1 MVKPPFSER
10 HDPERG
16 EGFSSLHEGVPDFL
30 VRSLLDWA
38 LGHFIRN
45 MSGKRTIDRQMVL
58 RLERRARRDLPLAAL
73 NDSKVLARA
82 FREDD
87 ALFLDAIDFVL
98 SQKNYYDFSNNN
110 PQELDGILEEAGS
123 AYCVGTDED
132 DNFELQFRQV
142 EQITE
147 LLHSEVDQPDRATDH
162 LHRAWSKCFRR
173 DADPNDAYGEAV
185 KAIEVAAKPVVTP
198 DDPLATLGKMISA
211 IRDEPGKWE
220 TDSES
225 DGGVQTIL
233 AMMNLAWKGQLRHGD
248 ESAPLDVSQDAAEMT
263 VQTAVLLVS
272 WFRSGQIRLM
282 QQR

>member
-1 MVKPPFSER
+1 MVKPLFSER
-10 HDPERG
+10 RDPEKLSN
-16 EGFSSLHEGVPDFL
+16 FYEGVPDFL
-30 VRSLLDWA
+30 VPSLLNWTLA
-38 LGHFIRN
+38 HFLRN
-45 MSGKRTIDRQMVL
+45 LSGKRTTDQQMIL
-58 RLERRARRDLPLAAL
+58 RLERRARRALPPASKTDLQA
-73 NDSKVLARA
+73 LARE
-82 FREDD
+82 FRDD
-87 ALFLDAIDFVL
+87 DNLLLDAIDFAL
-98 SQKNYYDFSNNN
+98 SQKNYYDFGNNN
-110 PQELDGILEEAGS
+110 PEELDGILEEAGS

-132 DNFELQFRQV
+132 DNFELQFRQT

-185 KAIEVAAKPVVTP
+185 KAIEVAAKSVVTP

-220 TDSES
+220 TDSEY

-233 AMMNLAWKGQLRHGD
+233 AMMNMAWKGQLRHGD
-248 ESAPLDVSQDAAEMT
+248 ENAPLEVSQEAAEMT

-272 WFRSGQIRLM
+272 WFRSGRIRLK
-282 QQR
+282 Q